1 MNSPA
6 TAQIIKQREMSK
18 KNKEN
23 TDLPKVHK
31 DLKGFDVKINT
42 FGEIQMS
49 YDISKINDFLNKEV
63 EDKKLKHL
71 KDDEKS

>member
-1 MNSPA
+1 
-6 TAQIIKQREMSK
+6 MSK

-23 TDLPKVHK
+23 LDLPKVHK